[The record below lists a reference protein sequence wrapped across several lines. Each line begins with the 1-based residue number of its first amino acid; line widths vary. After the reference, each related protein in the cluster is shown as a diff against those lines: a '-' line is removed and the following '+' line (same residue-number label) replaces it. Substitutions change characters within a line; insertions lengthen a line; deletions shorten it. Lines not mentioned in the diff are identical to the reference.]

1 MFAVSPLLALAWN
14 MPSMLEV
21 VLLLGMTILTVGG
34 GILIGTRWG
43 QTQALAKCVALSLIA
58 HLLLLIYAYGT
69 HIFFAEPSA
78 TYGNQQFSQIH
89 LSQEWAE
96 DDAPTA
102 AVAETTEPP
111 LPTDDP
117 QPTELAATEPVASV
131 APDLLKP
138 AKPLNAEPTPPT
150 PEPQTAEPQAAES
163 EPQPVATVEPSP
175 VLPDTAQA
183 TPQQFVTSEN
193 ERPVRAGDGKPVPAA
208 FAPRMSANRMPLL
221 GKYGGNPDTEKA
233 VANALEWLA
242 NNQSADGRWEAA
254 KFGAGRETRTL
265 GHDRGGAGA
274 KADTGISALA
284 ILAFLGRGET
294 HLQGTYRE
302 NVQHGLEFLLASQT
316 ADGNLAG
323 KAELFAAMYCHSI
336 STLALGE
343 AYVMTG
349 DRRLEPA
356 LKRAVSYS
364 LYAQNADGSWRYR
377 PGDAGDMS
385 QFGWQVMALRSAQ
398 LGGIEIPAE
407 VKPRMQSFL
416 KRCSLGESRGL
427 AAYRPG
433 DGPSR
438 TMTAEA
444 LACRYFLDSSND
456 PAALTEASEFVLEEL
471 PGSRANFY
479 YWYYGTV
486 AMFQRG
492 GNDWDRWNKALQGA
506 LLDRQRSDSD
516 FSGSWDPDPLW
527 GGYGGRVFST
537 SLGALCLEAYYRYLP
552 VILSDEEREMRLTT
566 RPGNAPQR

>member
-1 MFAVSPLLALAWN
+1 
-14 MPSMLEV
+14 MLELV
-21 VLLLGMTILTVGG
+21 FLLGLTSLTVAG

-69 HIFFAEPSA
+69 HIFFAEPSS
-78 TYGNQQFSQIH
+78 TYGNQQFSNIR
-89 LSQEWAE
+89 LSNEQAE
-96 DDAPTA
+96 DDVLTA
-102 AVAETTEPP
+102 TADTSEPP
-111 LPTDDP
+111 LPTDDS
-117 QPTELAATEPVASV
+117 QPTELAATAVPTETT
-131 APDLLKP
+131 APELLKP
-138 AKPLNAEPTPPT
+138 AKPLPAEPPQPT
-150 PEPQTAEPQAAES
+150 PESQTAETQAAEP
-163 EPQPVATVEPSP
+163 EPQPVATAEPPP
-175 VLPDTAQA
+175 VLPDVAPPTPQPTA
-183 TPQQFVTSEN
+183 PQQFVTADN

-208 FAPRMSANRMPLL
+208 FAPRMSTNRMPLL
-221 GKYGGNPDTEKA
+221 GKFGGNPDTEKA
-233 VANALEWLA
+233 VDNALEWLA
-242 NNQSADGRWEAA
+242 KNQSADGRWEAA

-284 ILAFLGRGET
+284 LLAFLGRGET

-302 NVQHGLEFLLASQT
+302 NVQHGLEFLLASQS

-364 LYAQNADGSWRYR
+364 LYAQNADGRWRYR

-456 PAALTEASEFVLEEL
+456 PAALVEASEFVLEEL

-492 GNDWDRWNKALQGA
+492 GKDWDRWNKALQGA
-506 LLDRQRSDSD
+506 LLDRQRSDGD
-516 FSGSWDPDPLW
+516 FTGSWDPDPLW

-566 RPGNAPQR
+566 RPGSTPQR